1 MRLNID
7 CVRDVMLWAE
17 SLTTPTQ
24 LARYVDI
31 DIVEESAEDIFINES
46 DIPVPDEHQKAL
58 LAKYNNEI
66 LIYHLRYCIE
76 AGLLIKNENIS
87 DNMIIFVQGL
97 TPAGHDF
104 MADVRKDKNFE
115 AIKSVCK
122 LIGVESVKACTAI
135 ASQNT
140 FQNIGDILSALQKLA
155 Q

>member
-87 DNMIIFVQGL
+87 DNMIIFVQDL

-140 FQNIGDILSALQKLA
+140 LQNIGDVLLTLQKIA

>member
-7 CVRDVMLWAE
+7 CFRDVMLWAE

-87 DNMIIFVQGL
+87 DNMIIFVQDL